1 MRSSR
6 ASASANNLRARNA
19 GRRNPA
25 AKTIAANSPYYVLAL
40 LFFVNLLNYVDRHSM
55 YAFLPMIEKEL
66 GLSDA
71 LAGSLASAFML
82 MYMTASLP
90 IASLADRQGRP
101 RWMGIGLG
109 LWSMATAGA
118 SQASRYATLLA
129 ARAGVGIGESCYV
142 AASPSFVAEH
152 FAPGKRGLVLGLFLM
167 TIPLGAA
174 IGYMAGGTIAQ
185 AFGWRW
191 AFVCLG
197 LPGLFLVWPLL
208 RLQDP
213 RLGEFKRAAQG
224 RNAVG
229 GVRAFLD
236 LFTVPSYVAA
246 TLSTAALTFV
256 LGGFGVWV
264 PTFFHRTWGLNV
276 GQAGMLLGSCTAVAG
291 TFGTFAGGWLS
302 DWLEGRCRAPYF
314 VVAGVSVLI
323 GAPLA
328 VLALCL
334 HRLLFAFVLFF
345 ISDLFLFMHLSPLN
359 AAIVA
364 VTEPRRRTVAFAAN
378 IFVIHLLGDAIS
390 PTIIGFLSDRWG
402 LRRALLVAC
411 LGFVAAA
418 ASSLAAIAS
427 YGRDARY
434 A

>member
-6 ASASANNLRARNA
+6 ASVSASKTGARPVPAN
-19 GRRNPA
+19 
-25 AKTIAANSPYYVLAL
+25 KPYYVLAL

-71 LAGSLASAFML
+71 LAGSLASAFMI

-101 RWMGIGLG
+101 RWMAIGLG
-109 LWSMATAGA
+109 LWSLATGAA
-118 SQASRYATLLA
+118 SQVSRYATLLA

-152 FAPGKRGLVLGLFLM
+152 FEPKKRGFILGIFLM

-174 IGYMAGGTIAQ
+174 IGYMVGGAIAQ
-185 AFGWRW
+185 AFGWRL

-197 LPGLFLVWPLL
+197 LPGLLFVWPLL
-208 RLQDP
+208 RLRDP
-213 RLGEFKRAAQG
+213 RLLEKRRG
-224 RNAVG
+224 L
-229 GVRAFLD
+229 RAGPAPRGIRPFVE
-236 LFTVPSYVAA
+236 LFSVPSYVAA
-246 TLSTAALTFV
+246 TISTAALTFV

-276 GQAGMLLGSCTAVAG
+276 GQAGLMLGSCTAIAG
-291 TFGTFAGGWLS
+291 TFGAFAGGWLS
-302 DWLEGRCRAPYF
+302 DWLDGRSRAPYF
-314 VVAGVSVLI
+314 LVSGVSVLI

-328 VLALCL
+328 VLSLCL
-334 HRLLFAFVLFF
+334 HRISYAFALFF
-345 ISDLFLFMHLSPLN
+345 ISDIFLFMHLSPLN
-359 AAIVA
+359 AAIVS

-378 IFVIHLLGDAIS
+378 IFVVHLLGDAIS

-402 LRRALLVAC
+402 LRRALLIAS
-411 LGFVAAA
+411 LGFIAAA
-418 ASSLAAIAS
+418 ASSFAAMNRYAK
-427 YGRDARY
+427 DARY